1 MSVLATEANL
11 VGNIDCDL
19 GMQRFGNQRGQRK
32 FTFVLAKSPWTNL
45 LQAGYVHIL
54 VMTPEK
60 AQPSEM
66 FAFHELTSHFEQT
79 NNVKSDFLI
88 MRTYYACSSIVTAI

>member
-11 VGNIDCDL
+11 VGNTVCDL

-45 LQAGYVHIL
+45 LQAGYLHIL
-54 VMTPEK
+54 FMTPEK

-66 FAFHELTSHFEQT
+66 FAFHELTSHNEQT
-79 NNVKSDFLI
+79 DKVKSDFPI
-88 MRTYYACSSIVTAI
+88 MRTYYGSSNHLF

>member
-1 MSVLATEANL
+1 MTSVCRDLATNAGKEKAT
-11 VGNIDCDL
+11 
-19 GMQRFGNQRGQRK
+19 

-66 FAFHELTSHFEQT
+66 FAFHELTSHNEQT
-79 NNVKSDFLI
+79 DKVKSDFPI
-88 MRTYYACSSIVTAI
+88 MRTYYGSSNHLF